1 MAVLSWGKPKIA
13 IRKINGDGTYGDF
26 ILLNT
31 PVEGTTELTTTKGDK
46 TEAKIEGGENE
57 AVRYARNTYA
67 LAATIRGA
75 KNRKKPVG
83 DSDGV
88 IDGEYQVFLQPEDE
102 TAPGMVMQRS
112 TLSVEETFTA
122 ADGLQ
127 WAYTAD
133 ALKPESGE
141 DQVQWGTVTFNET
154 SGAVTAVKFTEYGEG
169 TANDATEK
177 TFGGEKAQS

>member
-1 MAVLSWGKPKIA
+1 MAVLSWGKPKLV
-13 IRKINGDGTYGDF
+13 IRKITSDGFGEF
-26 ILLNT
+26 ITLNT
-31 PVEGTTELTTTKGDK
+31 PVEGTTQLSTTKGDK

-75 KNRKKPVG
+75 KDRNKPVE
-83 DSDGV
+83 DKDGV
-88 IDGEYQVFLQPEDE
+88 IDGEYQVFLQPEDAS
-102 TAPGMVMQRS
+102 APGMVMQRA
-112 TLSVEETFTA
+112 TLSLEETYTA

-141 DQVQWGTVTFNET
+141 DQVQWGTVSFTET
-154 SGAVTAVKFTEYGEG
+154 SGKVTAVAFTEYGEG
-169 TANDATEK
+169 TSTNK
-177 TFGGEKAQS
+177 TAVNFTTSSSK